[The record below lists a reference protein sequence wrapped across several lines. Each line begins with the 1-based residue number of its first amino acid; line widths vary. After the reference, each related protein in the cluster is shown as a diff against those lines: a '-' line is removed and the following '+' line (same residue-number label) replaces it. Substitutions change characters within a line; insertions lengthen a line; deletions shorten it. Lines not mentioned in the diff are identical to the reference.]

1 MTNEE
6 IAMEATKQLQD
17 EGILSVWR
25 EYYSLVEYDKYA
37 EDQRKEATPIILAAI
52 NRAQSEDKARLDW
65 LEKENPYLW
74 VNTFQGQTWRDK
86 IDAAR
91 KHEA

>member
-6 IAMEATKQLQD
+6 IATKATKKLLD
-17 EGILSVWR
+17 VNSDYRWT
-25 EYYSLVEYDKYA
+25 LVYD
-37 EDQRKEATPIILAAI
+37 IILAAI

-65 LEKENPYLW
+65 LENENPYLW

>member
-1 MTNEE
+1 MISMPRPSQEPN
-6 IAMEATKQLQD
+6 
-17 EGILSVWR
+17 
-25 EYYSLVEYDKYA
+25 
-37 EDQRKEATPIILAAI
+37 IILAAI

-65 LEKENPYLW
+65 MEKENPYLW
-74 VNTFQGQTWRDK
+74 VNTFRGQTWRDK

>member
-6 IAMEATKQLQD
+6 IAREAAKEHYHSFGLPPK
-17 EGILSVWR
+17 
-25 EYYSLVEYDKYA
+25 YSEHGWINGLF
-37 EDQRKEATPIILAAI
+37 PIILAAI